1 MDLMDADGFRDE
13 VRACA
18 EEIGALLPQ
27 LALRHSPLIVL
38 AALSEHVGGGLL
50 RCQQAGVCTPEEART
65 LLAELE
71 EAVFADPDEADD
83 QPRPS

>member
-18 EEIGALLPQ
+18 EEIGALLPE
-27 LALRHSPLIVL
+27 LAQRHSPLIVL

-50 RCQQAGVCTPEEART
+50 RCQQAGVCTPEEARA

-71 EAVFADPDEADD
+71 EAVFAEPDETEGRV
-83 QPRPS
+83 RPS